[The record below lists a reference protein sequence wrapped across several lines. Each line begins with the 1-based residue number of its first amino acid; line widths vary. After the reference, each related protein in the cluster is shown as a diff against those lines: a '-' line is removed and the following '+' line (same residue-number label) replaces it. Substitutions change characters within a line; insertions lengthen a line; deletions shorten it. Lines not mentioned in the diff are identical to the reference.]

1 MFCFHLGIQVVSS
14 FGKQNTGFRLRRR
27 KWRRQP
33 NIEISQSLNLKS
45 EKSSSKLQRR
55 ITFPRTADGSSP
67 VISSKKDLKTEKRR
81 VSAPK

>member
-1 MFCFHLGIQVVSS
+1 MSS

-33 NIEISQSLNLKS
+33 NVENSQSLNFKS
-45 EKSSSKLQRR
+45 EKNSSKLQRR
-55 ITFPRTADGSSP
+55 ITFPRRADGSPP
-67 VISSKKDLKTEKRR
+67 VIALQKELKTEKRR

>member
-1 MFCFHLGIQVVSS
+1 MSS

-33 NIEISQSLNLKS
+33 NVEISQSLNLKS
-45 EKSSSKLQRR
+45 EKISSKLQRR

-67 VISSKKDLKTEKRR
+67 VIASKKELKTEKRR